1 MAIKSYRT
9 KGTRDIAASRDSKD
23 ARKALPVELHT
34 VARRRLAFL
43 HAAESLQ
50 DLKSRK
56 GLRLHRLK
64 KDRQGEYPIAIS
76 DQYRIRFI
84 WTGKDAEVVEITD
97 YH

>member
-9 KGTRDIAASRDSKD
+9 KGTRDIAASRVSKD
-23 ARKALPVELHT
+23 ARKTLPVELHAA
-34 VARRRLAFL
+34 ARGRLAFL

-50 DLKSRK
+50 DLKSWK

-64 KDRQGEYPIAIS
+64 KDRQVEYAIAIN
-76 DQYRIRFI
+76 DRYRICFI
-84 WTGKDAEVVEITD
+84 WTGKDAEDVEIAD